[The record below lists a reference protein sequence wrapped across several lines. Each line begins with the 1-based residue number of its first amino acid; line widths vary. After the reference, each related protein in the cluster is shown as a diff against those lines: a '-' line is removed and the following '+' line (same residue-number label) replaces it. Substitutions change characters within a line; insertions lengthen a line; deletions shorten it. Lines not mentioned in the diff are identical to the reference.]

1 MAIRCRRMLEGMRG
15 LLIWQLSTIGTH
27 IFRNEGVEEVSENR
41 GREEEGVEEEIR
53 MPNRSLRRAP
63 SLYDEMNK
71 LSKDN
76 WLYPVRQ
83 EPQHVLLEVN

>member
-1 MAIRCRRMLEGMRG
+1 MLGGMRG

-27 IFRNEGVEEVSENR
+27 IFRNAEVEEVSENR

-53 MPNRSLRRAP
+53 IPNRYLRRAP
-63 SLYDEMNK
+63 SLYGEMSK

-76 WLYPVRQ
+76 WLYLVRQ
-83 EPQHVLLEVN
+83 EPQHVFSEVN